1 MGPDFRRGHVE
12 FAGALTTS
20 PVWTTMVTTT
30 PDIAAKLPGPALPTP
45 AEARAIWADAVRRYA
60 DERRAR
66 VEVFVDR
73 HFTVRGSL
81 RIHAKAVGW
90 DVLRAPLNLA
100 LAVPHLA
107 TRAAAAG
114 ARRAGWT
121 KAAGRLDALRFLVPS
136 DVAREVEWLVF
147 TELLELP
154 HADGDRRARRDALAE
169 AILSDPRV
177 SGPLLAMLQAVGRR
191 SLDPAFRAWLTDAMG
206 AYAGTRAAAADL
218 ANSLAMAGTG
228 SLLLKEWTPGALSLG
243 PALAQILA
251 NHAAVSAFP
260 LGSGLGG
267 LWYGAFPAASPL
279 AVTATV
285 TGGLIVFGA
294 TLAAFAGVLTDPV
307 QRRLGLHRRRL
318 VRLIDGL
325 ERALLDE
332 AAPFTVRDHYL
343 ARLFDLL
350 DVVGVAWR
358 AAR

>member
-1 MGPDFRRGHVE
+1 MT
-12 FAGALTTS
+12 AA
-20 PVWTTMVTTT
+20 
-30 PDIAAKLPGPALPTP
+30 PDIAGLPGPVLPTR
-45 AEARAIWADAVRRYA
+45 AEARAIWEAAVARYA
-60 DERRAR
+60 DGRRAR
-66 VEVFVDR
+66 VGGFVDR

-90 DVLRAPLNLA
+90 DVVRAPLNLA
-100 LAVPHLA
+100 LAVPYLA
-107 TRAAAAG
+107 VRAAAAG
-114 ARRAGWT
+114 ARQAGW
-121 KAAGRLDALRFLVPS
+121 AGVARRLGGLALQVPS

-154 HADGDRRARRDALAE
+154 HADGDRRSERDALAE
-169 AILSDPRV
+169 ALLADPRV
-177 SGPLLAMLQAVGRR
+177 STPLLAMLQAVGRR
-191 SLDPAFRAWLTDAMG
+191 SQDPRFRAWLAESMAT
-206 AYAGTRAAAADL
+206 YAGTRAAAADL
-218 ANSLAMAGTG
+218 ANSLAMAGAG
-228 SLLLKEWTPGALSLG
+228 SLLLKEWTPGALTLG

-251 NHAAVSAFP
+251 NKAAVSAFP
-260 LGSGLGG
+260 LGTGLGG

-318 VRLIDGL
+318 LRLVDTL
-325 ERALLDE
+325 ERALLEE
-332 AAPFTVRDHYL
+332 ASPFTVRDHYV

-350 DVVGVAWR
+350 DLLSVAWR